1 MSNTNLSNKFLTY
14 LSLIRFWNPTGYILL
29 FLPCA
34 IGVGLSGTIIDYYEL
49 LILFFVGSIVM
60 RSAGCVIN
68 DLFDKEIDKKIA
80 RTKDR
85 PIAAEKI
92 SIRSSLAL
100 FICLN
105 IIGLIILFQLSIE
118 ARIFGFIAAFL
129 FIIYPLMKRIT
140 FWPQLFLG
148 FTYSIGV
155 IIASVHIKNQVTF
168 EALMAYVGCI
178 FWTLYYDTIYAFMD
192 LEDDKKIGVKSL
204 ARFLEKKNYKI
215 WLSGFALTALF
226 FIMLGFLL
234 TKHNVSLVIISTLAS
249 LAIIMWQITTLQINL
264 SSNCLIR
271 FKSNNYLGIIWALT
285 GLI

>member
-1 MSNTNLSNKFLTY
+1 MSNINLSNYISLTR
-14 LSLIRFWNPTGYILL
+14 IFNPTGYILL

-34 IGVGLSGTIIDYYEL
+34 IGVGICGNIMDYPEL
-49 LILFFVGSIVM
+49 LILFFVGSVVM
-60 RSAGCVIN
+60 RSAGCIVN
-68 DLFDKEIDKKIA
+68 DIFDREIDKKVE
-80 RTKDR
+80 RTKNR
-85 PIAAEKI
+85 PIAASKI
-92 SIRSSLAL
+92 SIRESLAL

-105 IIGLIILFQLSIE
+105 LIGLIILFQLSTE

-129 FIIYPLMKRIT
+129 FILYPLMKRIT

-148 FTYSIGV
+148 ITYNMGL
-155 IIASVHIKNQVTF
+155 IIAIADIKNQVTL
-168 EALMAYVGCI
+168 EALLAYIGCI

-192 LEDDKKIGVKSL
+192 LEDDKKINVKSL
-204 ARFLEKKNYKI
+204 ARFLEHKNYKI

-226 FIMLGFLL
+226 LVMLSFLL
-234 TKHNVSLVIISTLAS
+234 TKHNISLVIISTIAS

>member
-1 MSNTNLSNKFLTY
+1 MSIINLSNKFSPY
-14 LSLIRFWNPTGYILL
+14 LSLIRLFNPTGYILL

-34 IGVGLSGTIIDYYEL
+34 IGVGLFGNIIEYYVL
-49 LILFFVGSIVM
+49 VILFFIGSVVM
-60 RSAGCVIN
+60 RSAGCIVN
-68 DLFDKEIDKKIA
+68 DIFDRKIDVNIE
-80 RTKDR
+80 RTKNR
-85 PIAAEKI
+85 PIASDKI
-92 SIRSSLAL
+92 SIRAALAL

-105 IIGLIILFQLSIE
+105 LIGLVILFQLSKE
-118 ARIFGFIAAFL
+118 AIIFGFISAFL

-148 FTYSIGV
+148 ITYNMGI
-155 IIASVHIKNQVTF
+155 IIASAHIKHEVTPP
-168 EALMAYVGCI
+168 ALIAYVGCI

-204 ARFLEKKNYKI
+204 ARFLENKNYKI
-215 WLSGFALTALF
+215 WLSGFALAALF
-226 FIMLGFLL
+226 LVTLSFLL
-234 TKHNVSLVIISTLAS
+234 TKHNILLVIISIIAS

-285 GLI
+285 ALI